1 MEGTNHDILEVNM
14 KLAEALILRAD
25 LQKRMEQVRMR
36 LYNNVLTQEGEKPS
50 EDPNGLLNEFMAM
63 QNELT
68 MLIKSINKTNCHT
81 PFDDQMMVSDA
92 LVERDALLAKRGVL
106 TAAAE
111 RASEKPDRYSKTEI
125 KNISTINVKKF
136 QTEADQL
143 AKEFR
148 ELDTKIQGMNWTIDL
163 I

>member
-1 MEGTNHDILEVNM
+1 M

-25 LQKRMEQVRMR
+25 LQKRIEQVKNR
-36 LYNNVLTQEGEKPS
+36 LYNNVLTQEGELPS
-50 EDPNGLLNEFMAM
+50 EDPNVLLKEFISL

-68 MLIKSINKTNCHT
+68 TIIKAINRTNNNT
-81 PFDDQMMVSDA
+81 SFNNELSLSEA
-92 LVERDALLAKRGVL
+92 LVERDSLITHRAILAN
-106 TAAAE
+106 AAQ
-111 RASEKPDRYSKTEI
+111 RASEKQDRYSKTEI
-125 KNISTINVKKF
+125 KNISTIDIKKF
-136 QTEADQL
+136 QKEADRL